1 MGTEGIIMYFKTIDV
16 WQCVDQR
23 SVERYRCFEVL
34 PNNGYCVQ
42 SADFYRLPVDAKQVE
57 QLDRQFLEL
66 LTEQPPNERTSTYST
81 LEEAILQ
88 HQKDF
93 DERID

>member
-1 MGTEGIIMYFKTIDV
+1 MYFRIIDV
-16 WQCVDQR
+16 WQRIDQR
-23 SVERYRCFEVL
+23 SVKRYRCFEVL

-42 SADFYRLPVDAKQVE
+42 SADFYRLPVDAKQVAE
-57 QLDRQFLEL
+57 LDRQFVEL
-66 LTEQPPNERTSTYST
+66 FAEQPPDERSSTYKT

-93 DERID
+93 DGKID